1 MTVVVILTETMHAI
15 ARKEEKG
22 DETKGEKREH
32 SAVACNEKDA
42 TREVPDLDAAKEERR
57 ERSRMK
63 AGRKQ
68 VVSRVRDVKVVRC
81 EEIQINL
88 RGTPG
93 VRPASPF

>member
-57 ERSRMK
+57 
-63 AGRKQ
+63 
-68 VVSRVRDVKVVRC
+68 
-81 EEIQINL
+81 
-88 RGTPG
+88 
-93 VRPASPF
+93 

>member
-63 AGRKQ
+63 AGRFS
-68 VVSRVRDVKVVRC
+68 VFRVRDVKVVRC